1 VSRGWAAI
9 SDDSPSEDA
18 TEASADTV
26 AESSATRWSSW
37 PVQYARDHL
46 VHLVVVLGFFVYP
59 GAYHLATTLPSGL
72 VIPLIDV
79 PLALVFQS
87 FLPQVTTMTP
97 ILYFGLFAMSFDFIS
112 GYTGYLSFGHAA
124 FYGIG
129 AYLVILVANGKIP
142 LLASSTPFM
151 VTIVLA
157 AILAALIAVAI
168 GLVSF
173 RLTGVYFAMIT
184 LGFAQVFY
192 VFIRGWDWVSTTP
205 RDGVGV
211 SFETHPEGFQIGIPF
226 LDSANYAIGRLT
238 GSSIDNFLGMFD
250 LSTTVVSFYMIG
262 LVVLVCYLLMQRI
275 VHSPFG
281 RVMIA
286 IRENEERAR
295 AVGYNT
301 FYYKLAAFAIS
312 GAFAGVAGALFAGYR
327 RSVTP
332 ENTFYFL
339 TTGDALLSSIIG
351 GLGTLAGPL
360 YGRLF
365 EQGLAEFLSKGSEGG
380 GLLPLLQE
388 VLSDAVLGTNV
399 LGLTIEEMIDVFIN
413 GRASLYVGIV
423 FVLFVLFVPDGLL
436 GTLRD
441 RLGGHIA
448 KVVPDRLFGGE
459 RP

>member
-1 VSRGWAAI
+1 VAI
-9 SDDSPSEDA
+9 SDDASPEDATVASGSEDA
-18 TEASADTV
+18 VTTTQDSDASGW
-26 AESSATRWSSW
+26 SAW
-37 PVQYARDHL
+37 PVRYARDHI
-46 VHLVVVLGFFVYP
+46 VHLVVILLFAVYP
-59 GAYHLATTLPSGL
+59 GLYHEATTLPDGL
-72 VIPLIDV
+72 VIPLVDV
-79 PLALVFQS
+79 QLALVFQS

-129 AYLVILVANGKIP
+129 AYFVILVANGKIP
-142 LLASSTPFM
+142 LLASGTPFM
-151 VTIVLA
+151 VSLVLA
-157 AILAALIAVAI
+157 AVLAALIAVAI
-168 GLVSF
+168 GFVSF

-192 VFIRGWDWVSTTP
+192 VFVRGWDWVSTTP

-211 SFETHPEGFQIGIPF
+211 SFATHPEGFRIGIPY
-226 LDSANYAIGRLT
+226 LDSASYAIGRLT
-238 GSSIDNFLGMFD
+238 GSGIDNFLGMFD
-250 LSTTVVSFYMIG
+250 LSTNVVSFYMIG
-262 LVVLVCYLLMQRI
+262 LVVLVCYFLMQRI
-275 VHSPFG
+275 IHSPFG

-286 IRENEERAR
+286 IRENEERAE

-301 FYYKLAAFAIS
+301 FYYKLGAFAIS
-312 GAFAGVAGALFAGYR
+312 GAFAGVGGALFAGYR

-351 GLGTLAGPL
+351 GLGTIAGPL

-388 VLSDAVLGTNV
+388 LLSDSLLGTNV

-423 FVLFVLFVPDGLL
+423 FVLFVLFVPNGLL

-441 RLGGHIA
+441 RLGGPIA